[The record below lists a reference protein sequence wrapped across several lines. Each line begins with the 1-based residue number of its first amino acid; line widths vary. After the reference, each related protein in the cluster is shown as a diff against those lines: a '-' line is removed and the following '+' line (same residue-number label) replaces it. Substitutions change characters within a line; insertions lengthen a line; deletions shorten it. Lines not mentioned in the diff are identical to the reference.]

1 MSENKNLTDVRIVR
15 DAESGACLIVHD
27 RSKNLDAWCAN
38 TEEEAEV
45 LLKLITRLGIGNEN
59 IILTMN
65 DIAVFS
71 EEALSLSQS
80 NHERIKKILKERRLK
95 IRGLTDDE

>member
-38 TEEEAEV
+38 TEEEAEEV
-45 LLKLITRLGIGNEN
+45 GQPGHPPHI
-59 IILTMN
+59 
-65 DIAVFS
+65 
-71 EEALSLSQS
+71 
-80 NHERIKKILKERRLK
+80 
-95 IRGLTDDE
+95 